1 MNITISIQAPE
12 LVGAIN
18 NLATSLGG
26 KLAAAA
32 APLAQTTLQNDP
44 QQPVT
49 VFQQPPMQSAY
60 GAAPDPAAP
69 AQAAVPVAPPQAPVV
84 PAPAAAVGVPTTAPA
99 YTLDQLAVAAGPI
112 VDAGRSGELT
122 SWLQQRGV
130 QALTQLPKEL
140 YGEFAT
146 YLRSLGA
153 KI

>member
-18 NLATSLGG
+18 NLAASLGG
-26 KLAAAA
+26 KLMAAA
-32 APLAQTTLQNDP
+32 APTPQNDP
-44 QQPVT
+44 QQAAAA
-49 VFQQPPMQSAY
+49 FQQPPMQLAY
-60 GAAPDPAAP
+60 GAAPTPAVPTQSAVPVTPAQAPAAP
-69 AQAAVPVAPPQAPVV
+69 APTAP
-84 PAPAAAVGVPTTAPA
+84 VGVPTAAPA
-99 YTLDQLAVAAGPI
+99 YTFEQLGVAAGPI

-122 SWLQQRGV
+122 SWLQQHG
-130 QALTQLPKEL
+130 ANTLMELPKEL

>member
-1 MNITISIQAPE
+1 M
-12 LVGAIN
+12 
-18 NLATSLGG
+18 
-26 KLAAAA
+26 AAA
-32 APLAQTTLQNDP
+32 APIAQATPQNDP
-44 QQPVT
+44 QQAVAA
-49 VFQQPPMQSAY
+49 FQQPPMQPAY
-60 GAAPDPAAP
+60 GAAPTPAVP
-69 AQAAVPVAPPQAPVV
+69 TQDAVPVAPPQAPV
-84 PAPAAAVGVPTTAPA
+84 APAQAAPVGVPTAAPA
-99 YTLDQLAVAAGPI
+99 YTLEQLGVAAGPI